1 MTVGRQLAPRH
12 RRLRMSCPAR
22 PARSTIKT
30 DRYEPDQTDPTRSDN
45 ESGPSDRPEQMFLH
59 EIRVIVPDQDPYTRQ
74 RPPSF
79 FFFIL
84 FANLLL
90 LQLWSL
96 PPHLPH
102 STSQL
107 LPDVVHGA
115 VDRFSS
121 LSVVPGTGAS
131 CSCCCCCCR
140 R

>member
-30 DRYEPDQTDPTRSDN
+30 GRYEPDQTPRDLTTNLDRRIVPNKCSSTRSVL
-45 ESGPSDRPEQMFLH
+45 SYPIKARIPAKGLLPSSSL
-59 EIRVIVPDQDPYTRQ
+59 YY
-74 RPPSF
+74 
-79 FFFIL
+79 
-84 FANLLL
+84 LLIYCCFSSAAYL
-90 LQLWSL
+90 LTFHTQ
-96 PPHLPH
+96 
-102 STSQL
+102 TSQL

-131 CSCCCCCCR
+131 CCCCCCR
-140 R
+140 RR